1 MAEDEGPKEGIT
13 GGITNN
19 DTEDATAV
27 VLVPAAAVGHLM
39 YPAAVAEILRVPPAN
54 DLLPREGGS

>member
-13 GGITNN
+13 EGTAEG
-19 DTEDATAV
+19 DTAMM
-27 VLVPAAAVGHLM
+27 LVPAAAVGALM

-54 DLLPREGGS
+54 DLLPGEGGA